1 MLLGDAFTLISRAI
15 DSGSAANGY
24 LLVGDLKEQG
34 EELAQKL
41 LLKLFPNERVQ
52 IEEGTHP
59 DVYRLEPEGAK
70 RIIKVESMRER
81 IVEPMS
87 TTAFSGG
94 WKVGIIVGADRM
106 EAPSANAFLKTLE
119 EPPEK
124 TLFLLLT
131 DTPDGI
137 LPTIVS
143 RCQRVDLP
151 LSEGILEGEYFDAV
165 EDAFSKKDAK
175 RLTELFGDLKD
186 EAEEG
191 EAALVKRKFFKT
203 LMSFARK
210 LMLGGK
216 IESYQAFRNI
226 EAIEEAYHQSEK
238 SMGDEMVISFMLD
251 RIQFS

>member
-151 LSEGILEGEYFDAV
+151 LSEGILEGEYFEAV

-226 EAIEEAYHQSEK
+226 EAIEDAYHQSEK

>member
-1 MLLGDAFTLISRAI
+1 MQVYDAFTLISRAI

-24 LLVGDLKEQG
+24 LVVGDLKEQC
-34 EELAQKL
+34 EDLADKL
-41 LLKLFPNERVQ
+41 LNKLFPHERVQ
-52 IEEGTHP
+52 IEQGTHP

-70 RIIKVESMRER
+70 RIIKVESMREK
-81 IVEPMS
+81 IVEPMA

-151 LSEGILEGEYFDAV
+151 LSEGIFEGDRFDLI
-165 EDAFSKKDAK
+165 EEAFSKKDVKA
-175 RLTELFGDLKD
+175 LTEVFADLKD
-186 EAEEG
+186 EAEDG
-191 EAALVKRKFFKT
+191 DALLIKRKFFKT

-210 LMLGGK
+210 LMISGK
-216 IESYQAFRNI
+216 LEMYQAYRNI
-226 EAIEEAYHQSEK
+226 EAIEEAFRQSEK

-251 RIQFS
+251 RIRFS